1 MRSTELFD
9 NYLNGTLNEEE
20 RKEFEQQLASNPV
33 IAKAFHE
40 HKQLIDTLKTLHNR
54 ESLRQKME
62 DIHKAEY
69 GNDAKIIPVNTA
81 QNSPNRLMR
90 TVMAAAITSVI
101 VVVSV
106 VAVLSYSGYLLT
118 RQSDEITD
126 LNREVKQNK
135 AYIDGVIDG
144 IAESKNRPPVYA
156 PANYEASAFA
166 LNNSGYVLTS
176 YHSVKGADSLFIRN
190 HEMERSKAVVV
201 VCDPKL
207 DLAILKVEDL
217 EKTKKWNV
225 PFALKEQSSDIGEKV
240 FTLGYPRRDMVYGEG
255 SLSSLSGHASNISSD
270 DTSLYQISIP
280 VNPGNSGG
288 PLLDEQGNVIGLVRS
303 KESRAEGTGYALK
316 SGEII
321 RYLKNSPDSLKKDV
335 FGGVQPKNRL
345 KHLKRTEQIKRIN
358 PYVFNVLVY
367 KK

>member
-1 MRSTELFD
+1 MRSTDLFD
-9 NYLNGTLNEEE
+9 SYLNNTLSEGE
-20 RKEFEQQLASNPV
+20 RKGFEYELNTNPV
-33 IAKAFHE
+33 TAKAFEE
-40 HKQLIDTLKTLHNR
+40 HRQLIAALRDLDARSNF
-54 ESLRQKME
+54 RQKLQE
-62 DIHKAEY
+62 IHQAEF
-69 GNDAKIIPVNTA
+69 GNDAKIIPVHA
-81 QNSPNRLMR
+81 GQKAPPRLVR
-90 TVMAAAITSVI
+90 TVVAAALTSIV

-135 AYIDGVIDG
+135 AYIEGVIDG
-144 IAESKNRPPVYA
+144 IAESKNRTPVFA

-166 LNNSGYVLTS
+166 LNNAGYVLTS
-176 YHSVKGADSLFIRN
+176 YHSVKGADSVFIRN
-190 HEMERSKAVVV
+190 RETERSKAVVIA
-201 VCDPKL
+201 CDPKL
-207 DLAILKVEDL
+207 DLAILKVEDP
-217 EKTKKWNV
+217 EKIKKWNV
-225 PFALKEQSSDIGEKV
+225 PFALKEQPSDIGEKV

-255 SLSSLSGHASNISSD
+255 SLSSLSGHASNISAD

-288 PLLDEQGNVIGLVRS
+288 PLLDDQGNIIGLVRS
-303 KESRAEGTGYALK
+303 KESRSEGTGYALK

-321 RYLKNSPDSLKKDV
+321 HYLKNSPDSLKREFFLGPK
-335 FGGVQPKNRL
+335 PKNRI